1 MSTTIDIKKLNTI
14 FNEYLVNSR
23 GDVTFADY
31 LTTNGYYSD
40 NQYTDKANRS
50 RSSAVM
56 IPDVNIDEDARRQYE
71 SYLQYLL
78 ANVSNITGKVAPSI
92 QSIIQDNVVTE
103 VLNINN
109 FGNISDAQSV
119 FSIDEDAIRTAI
131 NQAYNTKTMP
141 KMKKMSKVKYWLKRV
156 GLPAL
161 ITAGVGA
168 VVGGAIALIG
178 PIAGSIPF
186 LTDVLWQNIATLA
199 TLGAGIG
206 AVATTVYIT
215 AKDFITKRHYQ
226 LHYGAYSNSKKSTKN
241 IDMLTRAFEK
251 GLSISDLAT
260 YTEQSK
266 NGKKELSIPVMNLL
280 KLFADKELKIM
291 QNQNTRNPFKKIAN
305 YFALKAN
312 RNRLHAIVSIYKHM
326 SDYQL
331 NTEDR
336 KVLNGFT
343 QFNDQLENFIS
354 ALEISPR
361 YADIAR
367 RAISSTSKRKNR
379 ILKQEHREAM
389 SGVQNE
395 GGLVRKALSRARR
408 VSQMTTTPE
417 PTPIPVRPEELIEE
431 VVHEK
436 PPIGDPNKA
445 DQKTDEST
453 PPPTKKATTVNQN
466 ATDHKSLID
475 ELYAIEFRIAMLNG
489 EKTPS
494 REAIEHRFRFS
505 DNDELS
511 NTIAERSRVATLS
524 ELTIVE
530 NEMLKLTGKTQKYST
545 KDLDTAY
552 KFASNEALEELLRS
566 ESYKLASIMSEAQAQ
581 QPTEQPSTET
591 EKPADKTPAY
601 DYSSN
606 EALKNLLR
614 REAERMTKIRSEAS
628 EAQNQQATEEP
639 KPQKENKKGTAQ
651 TNNRKSTR
659 QNDQASK
666 STDATTQ
673 TAQSGMIYD
682 YIWNVPTY
690 TYTVANEN
698 KTAEN
703 EPAEPTKK
711 PETKANQPATP
722 SKVKKTPAKKNVG
735 KASDSSTA
743 DSDKSTSK
751 KSATPKSTVTPV
763 ESKSTPKKSQPA
775 SDKSQQK
782 AEPKATVTKNNNSSK
797 AKPAPQETTPETD
810 TPVDKTS
817 KKGDSKT
824 QPANKQTTTPAPTG
838 KPEQKITA
846 TAEPK
851 SSTDDTSDM
860 IKRLAKATQDTS
872 SDTAKSTQAPAK
884 NNTPKNTPTAQPQ
897 VSNDP
902 FKGLDKEAIF
912 VIEQMIVAQSK
923 FLAKTPEEKAVV
935 ERIKDAHAHDRLLK
949 STLRDKELKE
959 VYRRLF
965 TIAPALTNAEIS
977 FNSHR

>member
-1 MSTTIDIKKLNTI
+1 MSTTIGIKKLNTI

-23 GDVTFADY
+23 GNVSFADY
-31 LTTNGYYSD
+31 LTANGYYSN

-305 YFALKAN
+305 YFALKTN

-408 VSQMTTTPE
+408 NAVSQTTTTPE
-417 PTPIPVRPEELIEE
+417 PTPIPVPPEELIEE
-431 VVHEK
+431 VVHKK

-445 DQKTDEST
+445 DQETDEST
-453 PPPTKKATTVNQN
+453 PTPTKKATTVNQN

-511 NTIAERSRVATLS
+511 NTIAERSRVVTLS

-552 KFASNEALEELLRS
+552 KFASNEALKELLRS

-591 EKPADKTPAY
+591 EKPAGKTPAY

-606 EALKNLLR
+606 EALKKLLR
-614 REAERMTKIRSEAS
+614 REAERMTKTRSEAS

-639 KPQKENKKGTAQ
+639 KPQKENKKVQ
-651 TNNRKSTR
+651 LKP
-659 QNDQASK
+659 
-666 STDATTQ
+666 
-673 TAQSGMIYD
+673 I
-682 YIWNVPTY
+682 NVNLLDRTIRR
-690 TYTVANEN
+690 AN
-698 KTAEN
+698 
-703 EPAEPTKK
+703 PLMP
-711 PETKANQPATP
+711 
-722 SKVKKTPAKKNVG
+722 
-735 KASDSSTA
+735 
-743 DSDKSTSK
+743 
-751 KSATPKSTVTPV
+751 
-763 ESKSTPKKSQPA
+763 
-775 SDKSQQK
+775 
-782 AEPKATVTKNNNSSK
+782 
-797 AKPAPQETTPETD
+797 
-810 TPVDKTS
+810 
-817 KKGDSKT
+817 
-824 QPANKQTTTPAPTG
+824 
-838 KPEQKITA
+838 
-846 TAEPK
+846 
-851 SSTDDTSDM
+851 
-860 IKRLAKATQDTS
+860 L
-872 SDTAKSTQAPAK
+872 
-884 NNTPKNTPTAQPQ
+884 
-897 VSNDP
+897 
-902 FKGLDKEAIF
+902 L
-912 VIEQMIVAQSK
+912 
-923 FLAKTPEEKAVV
+923 
-935 ERIKDAHAHDRLLK
+935 RLLK
-949 STLRDKELKE
+949 VE
-959 VYRRLF
+959 
-965 TIAPALTNAEIS
+965 
-977 FNSHR
+977 

>member
-305 YFALKAN
+305 YFALKTN

-389 SGVQNE
+389 RGVQNE

-408 VSQMTTTPE
+408 NAVSQVVTTTPN

-436 PPIGDPNKA
+436 TPVDP
-445 DQKTDEST
+445 T
-453 PPPTKKATTVNQN
+453 PTPTKKATTVNQN

-511 NTIAERSRVATLS
+511 NTIAERSRVVTLS

-552 KFASNEALEELLRS
+552 KFASNEALKELLRS
-566 ESYKLASIMSEAQAQ
+566 ESYKLASIMSEAQTQ

-606 EALKNLLR
+606 EALKKLLR
-614 REAERMTKIRSEAS
+614 REAERMTKTGSKAS
-628 EAQNQQATEEP
+628 EAQNQQTIEEP
-639 KPQKENKKGTAQ
+639 KSQKENKKGT
-651 TNNRKSTR
+651 NRKSTR

-666 STDATTQ
+666 STDAATQ
-673 TAQSGMIYD
+673 TTQSGMIYD

-797 AKPAPQETTPETD
+797 AKPAPQKTTPETD
-810 TPVDKTS
+810 TSVDKTG

-824 QPANKQTTTPAPTG
+824 QPADKQTTTPAPTS
-838 KPEQKITA
+838 KPEQKVTP

-860 IKRLAKATQDTS
+860 IKKLAKATQNTS

-897 VSNDP
+897 VSDDP
-902 FKGLDKEAIF
+902 FKGLEKEMIRK
-912 VIEQMIVAQSK
+912 IELMIVAESK
-923 FLAKTPEEKAVV
+923 TSTATETEKEVAK
-935 ERIKDAHAHDRLLK
+935 RIIEAHDDGKLLK
-949 STLRDKELKE
+949 STLRNPKLKAAY
-959 VYRRLF
+959 VDLFRRLHAI
-965 TIAPALTNAEIS
+965 TIVPNTANDS
-977 FNSHR
+977 Q

>member
-206 AVATTVYIT
+206 AVATTVFIT
-215 AKDFITKRHYQ
+215 AKDFFTKRHYQ

-389 SGVQNE
+389 RGVQNE

-408 VSQMTTTPE
+408 NAVSQVVTTTPN

-436 PPIGDPNKA
+436 TPVDP
-445 DQKTDEST
+445 T
-453 PPPTKKATTVNQN
+453 PTPTKKATTVNQN

-475 ELYAIEFRIAMLNG
+475 ELYAIESRIAMLNG
-489 EKTPS
+489 EKAPS
-494 REAIEHRFRFS
+494 REAIEHRSRFS

-566 ESYKLASIMSEAQAQ
+566 ESYRLANIKSEAQAQ
-581 QPTEQPSTET
+581 QPTEQPSAET

-606 EALKNLLR
+606 EALKKLFR
-614 REAERMTKIRSEAS
+614 RESERMTKIRSVAS

-651 TNNRKSTR
+651 TNKRKSTR

-666 STDATTQ
+666 STNATTQ

-797 AKPAPQETTPETD
+797 AKPAPQETTPATD
-810 TPVDKTS
+810 TPVDKTG

-824 QPANKQTTTPAPTG
+824 PPADKQTTTPAPTS
-838 KPEQKITA
+838 KPEQKVTP

-860 IKRLAKATQDTS
+860 IKKLAKATQNTS
-872 SDTAKSTQAPAK
+872 SDTAKSAQAPAK

-897 VSNDP
+897 VSDDP
-902 FKGLDKEAIF
+902 FKGLEKEMIRK
-912 VIEQMIVAQSK
+912 IELMIVAESK
-923 FLAKTPEEKAVV
+923 TSTATETEKEVAK
-935 ERIKDAHAHDRLLK
+935 RIIEAHDDGKLLK
-949 STLRDKELKE
+949 STLRNPKLKAAY
-959 VYRRLF
+959 VDLFRRLHAI
-965 TIAPALTNAEIS
+965 TIVPNTANDS
-977 FNSHR
+977 Q